1 MVDSLH
7 IRRPQ
12 DPLQINIHEDWE
24 VEYWTKKWGIT
35 KAQLVAAVKAHGSR
49 TAAVAKAL
57 GKTP

>member
-1 MVDSLH
+1 MADNLH

-12 DPLQINIHEDWE
+12 DPRQINIHEDWE

-35 KAQLVAAVKAHGSR
+35 KVQLAAAVKANGTQ